1 MAAPR
6 LATPSP
12 LWFHLLAGPNGAG
25 KSTLYRALVRE
36 GILGPPLEFVNADL
50 HERAHLQHMTDPQQR
65 SEAARAW
72 AEARRTALMDARTS
86 FASETVFSHPS
97 KLRLIDAAQR
107 LGYTVALHIVA
118 LDDPARL
125 PARVAQRVREGGHPV
140 PVDRILAPQEI
151 PDFAGATNKGRFLAK
166 RFAAK
171 EAFSKALGTGV
182 RPPATLSAIAIL
194 HDHLGKPV
202 LGFSPALHALLE
214 EKNLKAHLSISDE
227 AEYAVAYVIL
237 EQA

>member
-1 MAAPR
+1 M
-6 LATPSP
+6 PSP

-72 AEARRTALMDARTS
+72 AEARRTALMDARTP

-97 KLRLIDAAQR
+97 KLRLIDTAQR
-107 LGYTVALHIVA
+107 HGFTVALYIVA

-140 PVDRILAPQEI
+140 PVERILARYPRTMEY
-151 PDFAGATNKGRFLAK
+151 LAQGL
-166 RFAAK
+166 RQA
-171 EAFSKALGTGV
+171 
-182 RPPATLSAIAIL
+182 
-194 HDHLGKPV
+194 D
-202 LGFSPALHALLE
+202 
-214 EKNLKAHLSISDE
+214 
-227 AEYAVAYVIL
+227 VAYLYDAQEVSEGGPRL
-237 EQA
+237 VALRTPAGTTVLANPLPPWAQCMLQA

>member
-1 MAAPR
+1 M
-6 LATPSP
+6 PSP

-50 HERAHLQHMTDPQQR
+50 HERAHLQHMTNPQQR

-72 AEARRTALMDARTS
+72 AEARRTALMDARTP

-97 KLRLIDAAQR
+97 KLRLIDTAQR
-107 LGYTVALHIVA
+107 QGYTVALHIVA

-140 PVDRILAPQEI
+140 PVERILARYPRTMEY
-151 PDFAGATNKGRFLAK
+151 LAQ
-166 RFAAK
+166 AVHQA
-171 EAFSKALGTGV
+171 
-182 RPPATLSAIAIL
+182 
-194 HDHLGKPV
+194 D
-202 LGFSPALHALLE
+202 
-214 EKNLKAHLSISDE
+214 
-227 AEYAVAYVIL
+227 VAYLYDAQEVSEGGPRL
-237 EQA
+237 VALRTPAGTTVLANPLPPWAQCMLQA

>member
-107 LGYTVALHIVA
+107 LGYPVALHIDEQCGNEPDQNKDNEQ
-118 LDDPARL
+118 LI
-125 PARVAQRVREGGHPV
+125 
-140 PVDRILAPQEI
+140 ILKYLHLFP
-151 PDFAGATNKGRFLAK
+151 
-166 RFAAK
+166 
-171 EAFSKALGTGV
+171 
-182 RPPATLSAIAIL
+182 TL
-194 HDHLGKPV
+194 
-202 LGFSPALHALLE
+202 
-214 EKNLKAHLSISDE
+214 
-227 AEYAVAYVIL
+227 
-237 EQA
+237 